1 MSLGTGPDYYNGINR
16 AEDEQIKLQEKVD
29 AWWND
34 LDDNYKFELIE
45 PYYSD
50 RAHLMGLAEMWKG
63 IDWSEKVSLWEE
75 EQEGF
80 HGVKA

>member
-1 MSLGTGPDYYNGINR
+1 MPIGNGPDIEQFNR
-16 AEDEQIKLQEKVD
+16 EEERQIKLQEKID

-34 LDDNYKFELIE
+34 LDDNHKFELIE
-45 PYYSD
+45 PYYPD
-50 RAHLMGLAEMWKG
+50 RAHLMGLTEMWKG
-63 IDWSEKVSLWEE
+63 IDWSEKVGLWEE